1 VRPRVVSARSIAE
14 LGRRQINGLVRDY
27 PELVE
32 LLSREGIDP
41 TERGGQRLF
50 EVLSRQADAARV
62 SAQVLA
68 ALRWRNE
75 APQRGAVSL
84 PASERPA
91 TY

>member
-1 VRPRVVSARSIAE
+1 MRPQVVSAPSVAE

-41 TERGGQRLF
+41 TECGGQRLF

-62 SAQVLA
+62 SAQMVA
-68 ALRWRNE
+68 ALRWRDE
-75 APQRGAVSL
+75 APQRGAVNL
-84 PASERPA
+84 PARERPA
-91 TY
+91 TS